1 MFMVDVANSKARS
14 EMRLSAED
22 QAIVQLH
29 ADLAVRRLWIA
40 WRCAREIVS
49 EYDQRF
55 DDLAELIN
63 QPIGEETDA

>member
-1 MFMVDVANSKARS
+1 MSQTQKPCSRS

-49 EYDQRF
+49 EYDQ
-55 DDLAELIN
+55 
-63 QPIGEETDA
+63 PIGEETDA